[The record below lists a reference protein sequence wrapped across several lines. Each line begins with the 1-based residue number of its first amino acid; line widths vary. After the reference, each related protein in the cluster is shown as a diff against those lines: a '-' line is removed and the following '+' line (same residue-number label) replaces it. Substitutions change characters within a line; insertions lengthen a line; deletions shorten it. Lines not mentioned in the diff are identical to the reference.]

1 MNNNII
7 LEYKILDDF
16 SSSENYINSHKELN
30 SFKFSKY
37 EQAISKVINFK
48 V

>member
-7 LEYKILDDF
+7 LEYKVLDDY
-16 SSSENYINSHKELN
+16 SLCENFINSYKELN

-37 EQAISKVINFK
+37 EQAIKHVTSHC
-48 V
+48 